1 MKALHFVVFAALA
14 AALGA
19 CATDPAQEAA
29 AGDGTVCTRET
40 PIGSNFRETK
50 CRTAAQVAQ
59 DKANA
64 EQVKEGIRQSTTMR
78 PPTQ

>member
-1 MKALHFVVFAALA
+1 MVLAALA
-14 AALGA
+14 AAVGA
-19 CATDPAQEAA
+19 CATDPAKEGA
-29 AGDGTVCTRET
+29 AGDGTVGTRET
-40 PIGSNFRETK
+40 PIGSNFRGTK
-50 CRTAAQVAQ
+50 CGTAAQVAQ

>member
-1 MKALHFVVFAALA
+1 MKALVLAVFAGMLS
-14 AALGA
+14 A

-29 AGDGTVCTRET
+29 ASDGTVCTRET
-40 PIGSNFRETK
+40 PVGSHFRETK

-59 DKANA
+59 DNANA